1 MAQHATDSA
10 DRDLRLDGN
19 AAAGLLQTILP
30 FDLTIALARCAGCG
44 SVKPVAELVAFVLPI
59 GTVLRCPGCD
69 AVLLRVTQHAAS
81 GRYWLDVRGIEWLEL
96 REATPSG

>member
-1 MAQHATDSA
+1 MATHDGEV
-10 DRDLRLDGN
+10 RVDGN
-19 AAAGLLQTILP
+19 AAGGALHAIFP

-44 SVKPVAELVAFVLPI
+44 GVKPVAELAAYVLPI

-69 AVLLRVTQHAAS
+69 AVLLRITRHSES

-96 REATPSG
+96 RETPVV